1 MKNIAILIV
10 IELNKIQRLGIRFIK
25 LDWKFFPLLRFLMG
39 QRENFQFGGIRKY
52 LNNKFIE
59 I

>member
-10 IELNKIQRLGIRFIK
+10 IELNIRFIK

>member
-1 MKNIAILIV
+1 MKH
-10 IELNKIQRLGIRFIK
+10 RFIK